1 MPDEEPPLKRESA
14 GHYRTRDGRFAVEQN
29 SGRWLV
35 LDTEQTDEL
44 GLPLV
49 RGPFASLD
57 ESRDA
62 IRTARTGPAPRST
75 LTKRAKGTAARAS
88 RKPGAAADAG
98 PESESDAA
106 AEPEPEPEPE
116 PPPQPSLTI
125 RRLEPGDGRVL
136 RRLTEGADAFEA
148 GRKAGRSAAKEPRAA
163 LDTIPA
169 RRFLAQPDVHL
180 LVAFEQDEPVGF
192 VLAYELLRRDGDPI
206 NLFVHEVRVRAD
218 RRREETGRRLLEALW
233 ALSRD
238 RGIGSAFVIAA
249 TDDRDALAFYR
260 ATGGKRSRRQMAVI
274 RFSTAPE

>member
-14 GHYRTRDGRFAVEQN
+14 GHYRTRDGRFEVEQN

-49 RGPFASLD
+49 RGPFTSLD

-62 IRTARTGPAPRST
+62 IKTARTGPAPRST
-75 LTKRAKGTAARAS
+75 IPKRAKGTAARAS
-88 RKPGAAADAG
+88 RKRGAGADASPG
-98 PESESDAA
+98 SESETP
-106 AEPEPEPEPE
+106 AEVEPEPE
-116 PPPQPSLTI
+116 PPPVTI

-136 RRLTEGADAFEA
+136 RRLTEEAPAFEV
-148 GRKAGRSAAKEPRAA
+148 GGKSGRSAAAEPRAP

-180 LVAFEQDEPVGF
+180 LVAFERDEPIGF
-192 VLAYELLRRDGDPI
+192 ILAYELLRREGDPI

-218 RRREETGRRLLEALW
+218 RRREEIGRRLLEALW
-233 ALSRD
+233 ALGQD
-238 RGIGSAFVIAA
+238 RGIGSAFVIVA

-260 ATGGKRSRRQMAVI
+260 AAGGKRSRREVAVV

>member
-14 GHYRTRDGRFAVEQN
+14 GHYRTRDGRFTVEQN

-62 IRTARTGPAPRST
+62 ITMARTGPAPRST
-75 LTKRAKGTAARAS
+75 LPKRAKGTTSRAS
-88 RKPGAAADAG
+88 PKRGAGADVDH
-98 PESESDAA
+98 ESASGAP
-106 AEPEPEPEPE
+106 AEVEPE
-116 PPPQPSLTI
+116 PPPQPPVTI

-136 RRLTEGADAFEA
+136 RRLTEEAAAFDM
-148 GRKAGRSAAKEPRAA
+148 GGKSGRSAAAEPRAP

-180 LVAFEQDEPVGF
+180 LVAFERDEPVGF
-192 VLAYELLRRDGDPI
+192 VLGYELLRREGDPI
-206 NLFVHEVRVRAD
+206 NLFVHEVRVRAG
-218 RRREETGRRLLEALW
+218 RRRDEIGRRLLEALW
-233 ALSRD
+233 ALGRD

-249 TDDRDALAFYR
+249 TDDRDALSFYR
-260 ATGGKRSRRQMAVI
+260 AAGGKRSRREMAVV

>member
-14 GHYRTRDGRFAVEQN
+14 GHYLTRDGRFAVEQN

-75 LTKRAKGTAARAS
+75 LTRRAKGTTTPAS
-88 RKPGAAADAG
+88 RKRGAGADVDQ
-98 PESESDAA
+98 ESESEAP
-106 AEPEPEPEPE
+106 AEVAPEPE
-116 PPPQPSLTI
+116 PPPQPPVTI

-136 RRLTEGADAFEA
+136 RRLTEEAAAFEA
-148 GRKAGRSAAKEPRAA
+148 GGKSGRPAAAEPRAP

-192 VLAYELLRRDGDPI
+192 VLAYELLRREGDPI

-218 RRREETGRRLLEALW
+218 RRREEIGRRLLEALW
-233 ALSRD
+233 ALGRD

-260 ATGGKRSRRQMAVI
+260 AAGGKRSRREMAVV

>member
-1 MPDEEPPLKRESA
+1 MRDEEPPLKRVSA

-62 IRTARTGPAPRST
+62 IRTARTDPAPRST
-75 LTKRAKGTAARAS
+75 ITKRTKGTTTAAS
-88 RKPGAAADAG
+88 RSKGAAADAG
-98 PESESDAA
+98 PEL
-106 AEPEPEPEPE
+106 EPEAPADVETEPE
-116 PPPQPSLTI
+116 PPPRPPVTI

-136 RRLTEGADAFEA
+136 RRLSGEAAAFEA
-148 GRKAGRSAAKEPRAA
+148 GGKSGRSAAAKPRSP

-180 LVAFEQDEPVGF
+180 LVAFERDEPVGF
-192 VLAYELLRRDGDPI
+192 VLAYELLRREGDPI

-218 RRREETGRRLLEALW
+218 RRREEIGRRLLEALW
-233 ALSRD
+233 ALGRD
-238 RGIGSAFVIAA
+238 RGVDSAFVIAA

-260 ATGGKRSRRQMAVI
+260 AAGGKRSRREMAVI
-274 RFSTAPE
+274 RFSTTPE

>member
-62 IRTARTGPAPRST
+62 IRAARTGPAPKST
-75 LTKRAKGTAARAS
+75 LPERAKGSPARRGAPRQGTSPEATAE
-88 RKPGAAADAG
+88 
-98 PESESDAA
+98 PE
-106 AEPEPEPEPE
+106 AEPEPA
-116 PPPQPSLTI
+116 PPPQPPLVI
-125 RRLEPGDGRVL
+125 RRLEPGDGRIL
-136 RRLTEGADAFEA
+136 RRLSEEADAFEA
-148 GRKAGRSAAKEPRAA
+148 GRKGRRSRDAASQAA

-180 LVAFEQDEPVGF
+180 LVAFEGDEPLGF
-192 VLAYELLRRDGDPI
+192 VLAYELSRRHGDPI
-206 NLFVHEVRVRAD
+206 RLFVHEVRVRAE
-218 RRREETGRRLLEALW
+218 RRREGIGRRLLDELRALG
-233 ALSRD
+233 RE
-238 RGIGSAFVIAA
+238 RGVGSAFVIAQ

-260 ATGGKRSRRQMAVI
+260 AAGGTRSKREMTVI
-274 RFSTAPE
+274 RFTTETD

>member
-14 GHYRTRDGRFAVEQN
+14 GHYLTRDGRFTVEQN

-62 IRTARTGPAPRST
+62 ITTARTVPAPRST
-75 LTKRAKGTAARAS
+75 LTKRAKGTAARAAPK
-88 RKPGAAADAG
+88 RGTAAEAG
-98 PESESDAA
+98 PEPGSEAP
-106 AEPEPEPEPE
+106 AEVEPEPE
-116 PPPQPSLTI
+116 PPPQPPLTI

-136 RRLTEGADAFEA
+136 RRLTEEANAFEA
-148 GRKAGRSAAKEPRAA
+148 GGKAGRSVAKEPRAA

-180 LVAFEQDEPVGF
+180 LVAFEQDAPVGF
-192 VLAYELLRRDGDPI
+192 VLAYELLRREGDPI
-206 NLFVHEVRVRAD
+206 NLFVHEVRVRVD
-218 RRREETGRRLLEALW
+218 RRREEIGRRLLEALW
-233 ALSRD
+233 ALGRD

-260 ATGGKRSRRQMAVI
+260 AAGGKRSRREMAVV

>member
-75 LTKRAKGTAARAS
+75 LPRGAKGTAARAS
-88 RKPGAAADAG
+88 RKRGAGADTG
-98 PESESDAA
+98 L
-106 AEPEPEPEPE
+106 EPEPEAPAEVEPEPE
-116 PPPQPSLTI
+116 PPPLTI

-136 RRLTEGADAFEA
+136 RRLTDEAAAFEP
-148 GRKAGRSAAKEPRAA
+148 GGNSARPAAAEPRAP

-180 LVAFEQDEPVGF
+180 LVAFERDEPVGF
-192 VLAYELLRRDGDPI
+192 VLGYELLRREGDPI

-218 RRREETGRRLLEALW
+218 RRREEIGRRLLEALW
-233 ALSRD
+233 ALGRD

-260 ATGGKRSRRQMAVI
+260 AAGGKRSRREMAVV

>member
-14 GHYRTRDGRFAVEQN
+14 GHYLTRDGRFAVEQN

-75 LTKRAKGTAARAS
+75 LPKRAKGTITPAS
-88 RKPGAAADAG
+88 RKRGAAAD
-98 PESESDAA
+98 DV
-106 AEPEPEPEPE
+106 PEPASEAPAEVEPEPE
-116 PPPQPSLTI
+116 PPPQPPVTI

-136 RRLTEGADAFEA
+136 RRLTEEADAFEVA
-148 GRKAGRSAAKEPRAA
+148 GKARPRTAPHA
-163 LDTIPA
+163 PLDTIPA

-180 LVAFEQDEPVGF
+180 LVAFEGDEPLGF
-192 VLAYELLRRDGDPI
+192 VLAYELLRRHGDPI
-206 NLFVHEVRVRAD
+206 RLFIYEVGVRAE
-218 RRREETGRRLLEALW
+218 RRREGIGRRLLDELRS
-233 ALSRD
+233 LGRE
-238 RGIGSAFVIAA
+238 RGVGSAFVIAEA
-249 TDDRDALAFYR
+249 DDRDALAFYR
-260 ATGGKRSRRQMAVI
+260 AAGGKRSKGEMTIV
-274 RFSTAPE
+274 RFSTEAD